1 MKVDGN
7 TMGILKKKTQ
17 NPCLSP
23 LPPNP
28 REKNQG
34 PNAFSL
40 AT

>member
-1 MKVDGN
+1 MKVDGK
-7 TMGILKKKTQ
+7 TMGILKKTQ

-28 REKNQG
+28 REKNQALD
-34 PNAFSL
+34 AFSL

>member
-7 TMGILKKKTQ
+7 TMGILKKQKILAS
-17 NPCLSP
+17 PLSP
-23 LPPNP
+23 QIK
-28 REKNQG
+28 KNQA